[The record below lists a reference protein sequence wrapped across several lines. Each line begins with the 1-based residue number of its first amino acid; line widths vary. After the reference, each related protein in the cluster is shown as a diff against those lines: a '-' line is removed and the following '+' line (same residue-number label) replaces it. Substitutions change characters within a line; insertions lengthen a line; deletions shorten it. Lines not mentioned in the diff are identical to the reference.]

1 MVKLIK
7 ANIRKDKAVLLIFL
21 LIVILSVLLM
31 HTGLMVSDYKKLYR
45 EKSEET
51 GICDYIVFTAEQ
63 DISANTWFER
73 TDHIE
78 RYQRSDVILLP
89 SFQFTSSKNKTEK
102 NGTDWM
108 LERYGDQNGYSDLR
122 FLERDDSV
130 SGNKIYLNI
139 YSAYSNNLCTGD
151 TININT
157 KYGSYAFTVAGIYE
171 HLFMGT
177 SYTYQSVM
185 VESDIFD
192 EIRQKRN
199 DSALN
204 NADFSWKHMY
214 TVHIRD
220 GFQSKECL
228 KGIKDA
234 LSGEY
239 GLVCDGYTTDDVVE
253 AYTAVVN
260 ILAAFMGAFAAL
272 IMVICLIII
281 VFTINNNISRDIT
294 NIGAL
299 KAVGHTVAQIRAA
312 LAGEYVLLGIFASG
326 IGILLSYALYPLP
339 EYFYI
344 REITGL
350 MWETRFFPAISFGVL
365 ACVLTVLVITA
376 FLSTV
381 RIRALHPATALRFGL
396 QSNSF
401 KKNHLPLSETNGE
414 LNLLLALKSTLQNK
428 AQNLIV
434 FCIICAVAFVTMF
447 SGVLYY
453 NTKVDISNFQRMIQG
468 DVADGYF
475 YVKDTSSDA
484 VAETVNRLKEVDGIT
499 QAYGLTVIYA
509 YIGDKETDMVYL
521 SDPASLNCVIYDG
534 VMLKEENEAVL
545 GISLAEEIGAGVG
558 DEVEVSFGNRT
569 KRFLITGL
577 QQSALNNRIYV
588 HENAAKELG
597 VSVKY
602 DYIRIRVKDA
612 DNEKVDEA
620 LRKGKELCGYAITDT
635 ENNYRFQ
642 HSDENTPV
650 YAVSLVVLILV
661 GLNLATI
668 LLVIRLL
675 LKTVFVKREKEF
687 GIKKA
692 VGFTSTQLRYQ
703 LALSLLPTTL
713 FASIAGAIAG
723 YVGINP
729 LFAVVLGGYGIKNSE
744 LIIKSALIAL
754 PVIAVTLLV
763 FLCSFVMSG
772 RMKKISAYKLIQE

>member
-7 ANIRKDKAVLLIFL
+7 ANIRKDRAVLLIFL
-21 LIVILSVLLM
+21 LIVLLSVLLM
-31 HTGLMVSDYKKLYR
+31 HTGLMVSNYKKLYR
-45 EKSEET
+45 DKVHET
-51 GICDYIVFTAEQ
+51 GVCDYIVFTAEHENT
-63 DISANTWFER
+63 ANTWFESA
-73 TDHIE
+73 DHIE
-78 RYQRSDVILLP
+78 SYQRSDVILLP
-89 SFQFTSSKNKTEK
+89 SFQFTSSKNDKEK
-102 NGTDWM
+102 NCTDWM

-139 YSAYSNNLCTGD
+139 YSAYSNDLCAGD
-151 TININT
+151 TIVIDT
-157 KYGSYAFTVAGIYE
+157 KYGSYTFTIAGIYQ

-177 SYTYQSVM
+177 SYTYQSAM
-185 VESDIFD
+185 VEPDLFD
-192 EIRQKRN
+192 EIRQKR
-199 DSALN
+199 DEAALN
-204 NADFSWKHMY
+204 NADLSWKHMY
-214 TVHIRD
+214 TVNIRD
-220 GFQSKECL
+220 GFQSQECL
-228 KGIKDA
+228 RGTKDA

-239 GLVCDGYTTDDVVE
+239 GLVCDGYTTVDVEE

-281 VFTINNNISRDIT
+281 VFTINNNISRDVT

-299 KAVGHTVAQIRAA
+299 KAVGHTVTQIRAA
-312 LAGEYVLLGIFASG
+312 LAAEYILLGLLASS
-326 IGILLSYALYPLP
+326 IGIILSYTLYPLL

-344 REITGL
+344 REISGL
-350 MWETRFFPAISFGVL
+350 IWETKFFPAATFGVIIGVL
-365 ACVLTVLVITA
+365 AIVIITA
-376 FLSTV
+376 FLSTIK
-381 RIRALHPATALRFGL
+381 IRTLHPATALRFGL

-401 KKNHLPLSETNGE
+401 KKNYLPLSETNGG

-428 AQNLIV
+428 AQNLII
-434 FCIICAVAFVTMF
+434 FCIISFVAFFSMF

-475 YVKDTSSDA
+475 YVKDTSSEA
-484 VAETVNRLKEVDGIT
+484 VGKTIKQLKTIDGIT
-499 QAYGLTVIYA
+499 QAYGITVIYA
-509 YIGDKETDMVYL
+509 YIGDHETDMVYL
-521 SDPASLNCVIYDG
+521 TDPESLNCVIYDG

-545 GISLAEEIGAGVG
+545 GISLAEEIGASVG
-558 DEVEVSFGNRT
+558 DEVEVSFGNQK

-597 VSVKY
+597 VAVKF
-602 DYIRIRVKDA
+602 DYIRIRVNDA
-612 DNEKVDEA
+612 NNENVDEA
-620 LRKGKELCGYAITDT
+620 LSKGKELCSSAITDT

-650 YAVSLVVLILV
+650 YAVGLVVLILV
-661 GLNLATI
+661 GLNIATI

-703 LALSLLPTTL
+703 LSLSLLPTTVL
-713 FASIAGAIAG
+713 ASITGAIAG
-723 YVGINP
+723 LFGINP
-729 LFAVVLGGYGIKNSE
+729 LFATVLCGYGIKNSE

-754 PVIAVTLLV
+754 PVIAVTILV
-763 FLCSFVMSG
+763 FLCSFAMSG
-772 RMKKISAYKLIQE
+772 KMKKLSAYKLIQE